1 MVMECMEVEEN
12 VPLDNNQVDKVD
24 KEMDEAAE
32 DVEEILEDMLDWQ
45 KEEQEKKVVDDPMEA
60 GCSFTIL

>member
-12 VPLDNNQVDKVD
+12 VPLDNNQVDKAD

>member
-12 VPLDNNQVDKVD
+12 VPLDNNQVDNAD